1 MTSAEGRRS
10 RRAGGASGPPLP
22 TARSAPAR
30 RLRRDVLARRLAA
43 LGGRRIGPHL
53 PLSGG
58 LLKAAERARE
68 IGATA
73 VQVFADNPTAWRRRT
88 EPPAGIDRF
97 RARLAE
103 LDIGPLAI
111 HASYLVNLC
120 GSDEEFR
127 RRSVETLIAEM
138 RMAVHYGARFV
149 NVHIGSHKGL
159 GREEGIARLAAGL
172 LEIDRAVGRAPDVPL
187 LVLENSAGMGD
198 GVGSRLEDLVGIL
211 EAATTAGLEPERLG
225 FCLDTAHLWGA
236 GYDLDDPEAL
246 DRLLLRFDAELGPR
260 YLRMLHLNDSRA
272 TRGSQRDRHEHIG
285 AGLIGQRG
293 MTALLTHPRLADVPA
308 YLETPGMDLGYDRV
322 NMDRVRRLIAGREL
336 PRLPA
341 RAFAAR
347 SARPARSR
355 RPVADAGGT
364 GRSEIEAAA
373 TMPSD

>member
-1 MTSAEGRRS
+1 M
-10 RRAGGASGPPLP
+10 P
-22 TARSAPAR
+22 
-30 RLRRDVLARRLAA
+30 ARRLAA

-53 PLSGG
+53 SLSGG

-68 IGATA
+68 IGATT
-73 VQVFADNPTAWRRRT
+73 VQVFADNPTSWRRRL
-88 EPPAGIDRF
+88 EPPVGIDRF
-97 RARLAE
+97 RTRLAE

-127 RRSVETLIAEM
+127 RRSIETLIAEM

-159 GREEGIARLAAGL
+159 GRDEGIARLAAGL
-172 LEIDRAVGRAPDVPL
+172 VEVERAIGRSADLPL

-198 GVGSRLEDLVGIL
+198 GVGSRLEDLVDIL
-211 EAATTAGLEPERLG
+211 EAAAAAGLEPERIG
-225 FCLDTAHLWGA
+225 YCLDTAHLWGA
-236 GYDLDDPEAL
+236 GYELDDPDGL
-246 DRLLLRFDAELGPR
+246 DRLLMRFDAQLGPG
-260 YLRMLHLNDSRA
+260 YLTMLHLNDSRA

-285 AGLIGQRG
+285 AGLIGEQG
-293 MTALLTHPRLADVPA
+293 MAGLLTHPRLAGVPTF
-308 YLETPGMDLGYDRV
+308 LETPGMDLGYDRV

-347 SARPARSR
+347 SARPVRKRRNARGAV
-355 RPVADAGGT
+355 VAQP
-364 GRSEIEAAA
+364 EMEEAISA
-373 TMPSD
+373 PSD

>member
-1 MTSAEGRRS
+1 MNRS
-10 RRAGGASGPPLP
+10 QPPAVRRA
-22 TARSAPAR
+22 
-30 RLRRDVLARRLAA
+30 RRDVPARRLAA
-43 LGGRRIGPHL
+43 LGGRRIGPHQ

-73 VQVFADNPTAWRRRT
+73 VQVFADNPTAWPRRT

-103 LDIGPLAI
+103 LDIEPLAI

-159 GREEGIARLAAGL
+159 GREEGIARLAVGL

-198 GVGSRLEDLVGIL
+198 GVGSRLEDLVDIL

-225 FCLDTAHLWGA
+225 
-236 GYDLDDPEAL
+236 
-246 DRLLLRFDAELGPR
+246 
-260 YLRMLHLNDSRA
+260 
-272 TRGSQRDRHEHIG
+272 GS
-285 AGLIGQRG
+285 
-293 MTALLTHPRLADVPA
+293 VS
-308 YLETPGMDLGYDRV
+308 V
-322 NMDRVRRLIAGREL
+322 
-336 PRLPA
+336 
-341 RAFAAR
+341 
-347 SARPARSR
+347 
-355 RPVADAGGT
+355 
-364 GRSEIEAAA
+364 
-373 TMPSD
+373 